1 VNEKERAF
9 WILIRQALLAM
20 VAAIER
26 YAEIG
31 KCAPPVTVTLRN
43 SENEDVSIAK

>member
-1 VNEKERAF
+1 VNDRERKF
-9 WILIRQALLAM
+9 WISVRAALLAI

-31 KCAPPVTVTLRN
+31 KCDKPLLTSQSDQAEFV
-43 SENEDVSIAK
+43 K